1 MFLCWKMDRIVYEVP
16 NVTLASCTLMPEI
29 SVGPTDGRYN
39 SHVASDSDI
48 KRSPKDLS
56 YLREASASPKCL
68 LTRLLSML
76 SMADRLRR
84 KRMSY
89 THLPKGH
96 EPLTHPS
103 S

>member
-1 MFLCWKMDRIVYEVP
+1 MDRIVYEVP

-56 YLREASASPKCL
+56 YLREASKCL